1 MEKDKI
7 KPRSNSIDVLKG
19 IAALLVCYQHAYGT
33 YGISDY
39 ILAISRIAV
48 PLFVMITGF
57 FYYSTVNKHREII
70 QIKKFTRIAVE
81 MVLLYFFIDSIKNIF
96 TGQAISYW
104 NKCFNL
110 LNIVRFAL
118 LNDPIHADHS
128 WYMWAMIY
136 ILVFAWKFSN
146 LWKYK
151 CVRRSI
157 IMLTCFGL
165 PFLSKYIFL
174 IDANA
179 NIDPNL
185 YRNFLIPIA
194 AYFFLGIECWE
205 KKEKIQKVGTSNWI
219 LVATISMVCIFL
231 EKYIL
236 SALEIDRLSGSY
248 FFSMPLAIAVFGIA
262 LSSCWKNKVFAVI
275 ATFGRKYSLIFYIIH
290 PLFSRIEY
298 KIFDMNSLQ
307 QYLGYIFVVLGSLT
321 FSILYVTMKE
331 KRASC
336 MI

>member
-81 MVLLYFFIDSIKNIF
+81 MVFLYFFIDSIKNIF
-96 TGQAISYW
+96 TGQVISYW

-146 LWKYK
+146 LWKHK
-151 CVRRSI
+151 SVRRSI

-174 IDANA
+174 VDANA
-179 NIDPNL
+179 NIDPDL

-205 KKEKIQKVGTSNWI
+205 KKEKIRKVGTANWI

-262 LSSCWKNKVFAVI
+262 LSSCWKNKVFSVI

-307 QYLGYIFVVLGSLT
+307 QYLGYIFVVLGSLM

-331 KRASC
+331 KRGIKRS
-336 MI
+336 